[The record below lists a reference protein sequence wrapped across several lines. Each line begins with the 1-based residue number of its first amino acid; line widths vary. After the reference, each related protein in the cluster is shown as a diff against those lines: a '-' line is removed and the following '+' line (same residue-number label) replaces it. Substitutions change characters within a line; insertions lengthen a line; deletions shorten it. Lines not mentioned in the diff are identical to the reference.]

1 MCRDWSALIGFTAMA
16 KLTRKLHSSS
26 TSSYMFLSQYQGEE
40 FLPAKTYSPLMAAK
54 RGYVLIDVADDDYY
68 GEMVLYSVAI
78 RRDQA
83 RRLRADLSAH
93 YKAVHTRRQKLA
105 PLLDVGLDDIPF

>member
-16 KLTRKLHSSS
+16 KLTRKMHTSS
-26 TSSYMFLSQYQGEE
+26 SSYMFLSQYQGEE
-40 FLPAKTYSPLMAAK
+40 FLPAKTYSPHMATK
-54 RGYVLIDVADDDYY
+54 RGYVLVDVADDDYY

-83 RRLRADLSAH
+83 RRMRADLRTH
-93 YKAVHTRRQKLA
+93 YKAAHARRQKLA
-105 PLLDVGLDDIPF
+105 PMLDLGLDDTPF